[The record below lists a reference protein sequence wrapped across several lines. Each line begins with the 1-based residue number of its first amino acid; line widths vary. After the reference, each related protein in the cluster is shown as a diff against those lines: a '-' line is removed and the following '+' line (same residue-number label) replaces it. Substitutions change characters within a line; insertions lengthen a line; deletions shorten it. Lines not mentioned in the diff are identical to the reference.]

1 MPFRIAK
8 KKSNRKRRKMPYA
21 HRYTLRTTRPHY
33 LPHPQQPERIRIIN
47 NYRFSVPLINPMQS
61 IEEEKQEMPPS
72 PPSSREYFEGSPK
85 YMTPRA

>member
-72 PPSSREYFEGSPK
+72 PPSSREYFEGSPQ
-85 YMTPRA
+85 YYTPKA